1 MANMFHILVQ
11 SIMMFIIFP
20 PLLITF
26 GIFYEKILVDEPHY
40 SKLDY
45 LIYFM
50 LTLIAWNILLP
61 QCYFLLATASQG
73 DNFDKGISLVTEKIT
88 PIKDYLLLLLVI
100 KGLSVILPKY
110 RNRLIHFGFI
120 FSMSSF
126 LLTLITLFSL
136 WILSGKN
143 SHSLYGE
150 TYRHTQ
156 IGHYFEVLWGERVYA
171 EIINIRGYIGDARR
185 SLATPSF
192 STSSIFLCFVAYYIN
207 FFALLP
213 FFESNHNSIKKAA

>member
-1 MANMFHILVQ
+1 MFHILVQ
-11 SIMMFIIFP
+11 SIIMFIIFP
-20 PLLITF
+20 PILITL
-26 GIFYEKILVDEPHY
+26 GIFYEKIRVDEPHY

-45 LIYFM
+45 LIYFV
-50 LTLIAWNILLP
+50 LILIAWNFLLP

-73 DNFDKGISLVTEKIT
+73 DNFDQGISLVTEKIT

-126 LLTLITLFSL
+126 LLTLITFFSL
-136 WILSGKN
+136 WILSSKN

-156 IGHYFEVLWGERVYA
+156 LGHYFEVLWGERVYA

-192 STSSIFLCFVAYYIN
+192 STTSIFLCFIAYYIN
-207 FFALLP
+207 FLAVLP
-213 FFESNHNSIKKAA
+213 FFESSNTTIKKAA